1 MESKNVTTRNLNF
14 CLRFIYEVP
23 PLFLREN
30 WEDGQPKQKY
40 DGCLATSYSIA
51 RKSIVIDLA
60 KEGLTVTNPNSLFV
74 ENYSEIK
81 AEILEKMRPTI
92 VVNEMFAFRAD
103 AAGSYDFK
111 CLLVDRTLK
120 DEDYDYYDDYYS
132 EDSDD
137 DPDFDPET
145 EDSEEDEADEEMEI
159 DINEDEGSEKEDDKG
174 GVDAAAGIA

>member
-1 MESKNVTTRNLNF
+1 MPRYLIFYCKKIDCYRLGERRTYRNKSEFIICRKLSK
-14 CLRFIYEVP
+14 
-23 PLFLREN
+23 
-30 WEDGQPKQKY
+30 
-40 DGCLATSYSIA
+40 
-51 RKSIVIDLA
+51 
-60 KEGLTVTNPNSLFV
+60 
-74 ENYSEIK
+74 IK

-145 EDSEEDEADEEMEI
+145 EDSEEDDADEEMEI